1 VKEDGTEQGSM
12 GIAIGDYNHD
22 GLLDIFVSNFADEP
36 KTLYRQEKGGVF
48 SDISFASKIGPKSIP
63 YVGWGTDFI
72 DFDND
77 GWVDLMEVNGHVYPQ
92 LENPGLGTQYAQR
105 ILLFHN
111 ERNGTF
117 SEVAASCGDALMLRR
132 VSRGAAFGDIDNDGD
147 IDVVINNLDGAPTL
161 LRNDGGNTN
170 NWISISTIGA
180 GGNRNALGARVKVTA
195 DDLVQTKEVYSGGS
209 YISQND
215 TRLHFGLGKKTRV
228 DSIEIRWPSGG
239 GTEIIRNVPVNQFL
253 FIQQG
258 KGIVKRMG
266 PSGIQLGKR

>member
-1 VKEDGTEQGSM
+1 M
-12 GIAIGDYNHD
+12 GLAIGDYNHD
-22 GLLDIFVSNFADEP
+22 GMLDIFVSNFADEP
-36 KTLYRQEKGGVF
+36 KTLYRQDKGLLF
-48 SDISFASKIGPKSIP
+48 SDVAFASRIGPIGIP

-92 LENPGLGTQYAQR
+92 LENPSLGTQYAQR

-117 SEVAASCGDALMLRR
+117 SEVAANCGDALMLRR

-161 LRNDGGNTN
+161 LRNDGGNKN
-170 NWISISTIGA
+170 NWINIRAIRA
-180 GGNRNALGARVKVTA
+180 GGNREALGARVIVTA
-195 DDLVQTKEVYSGGS
+195 GDLVQVKEIYSGGS

-215 TRLHFGLGKKTRV
+215 TRLHFGFGKKTRV
-228 DSIEIRWPSGG
+228 DSIEVRWPSGG
-239 GTEIIRNVPVNQFL
+239 KTEVIRDVVVNQFL
-253 FIQQG
+253 VLQEG
-258 KGIVKRMG
+258 KGIIKRMP
-266 PSGIQLGKR
+266 PSGIQLGRQ